1 MAKNAENMVN
11 YGEIITK
18 KRGIIMGVSDT
29 IAAII
34 TAPGR
39 AAVGII
45 RLSGPEAV
53 AVASA
58 VYEGKADLAA
68 CASHTIHFG
77 WVRDPA
83 NGRRIDEALF
93 LLMRGPK
100 SYTGED
106 VVEIQSH
113 GGHVS
118 TQEILR
124 LLLRQGVRLADA
136 GEFTKRAFINGKLD
150 LTRAEAVMDIV
161 DAESDAA
168 LSQALAQK
176 SGVLEERIRTAR
188 EAVLELV
195 AFIQA
200 DLDYPEDDIERL
212 SDEELAARVDAVRG
226 DLAALIATAQRGR
239 MFREGIK
246 MVIMGAPNVGKSSL
260 LNALLGRERAIV
272 TDIAGTTR
280 DVVTEHLTIHGVP
293 VEILDTAGI
302 RATDDQIEAIGVE
315 RAKAASR
322 EADVVLYVVAS
333 DRGLSEEDHESLRA
347 LADKATILVAN
358 KSDLAPDAE
367 LPDNVPTVR
376 ISAKLQEGIEA
387 LEETVAQCILADDR
401 VGSGDEAVVSN
412 ARHLALLE
420 RCAADLDSF
429 LEGLSLDM
437 SKDILVIDLQNA
449 WENLGLITG
458 DTASEDLIDTIFS
471 KFCLGK

>member
-1 MAKNAENMVN
+1 MS
-11 YGEIITK
+11 
-18 KRGIIMGVSDT
+18 VSDT
-29 IAAII
+29 IAAVI

-45 RLSGPEAV
+45 RVSGPEAV
-53 AVASA
+53 EMAAE
-58 VYEGKADLAA
+58 VYEGRADLRTAQT
-68 CASHTIHFG
+68 HTIHYG
-77 WVRDPA
+77 WVVDA
-83 NGRRIDEALF
+83 GRRIDEALF
-93 LLMRGPK
+93 LLMRSPA

-106 VVEIQSH
+106 VVEIQCH
-113 GGHVS
+113 GGTVS

-124 LLLRQGVRLADA
+124 LLLRKGARLADA

-168 LSQALAQK
+168 LAQAVAQK
-176 SGVLEERIRTAR
+176 SGLLETRIRDAR
-188 EAVLELV
+188 ERVLELV

-212 SDEELAARVDAVRG
+212 TDDELAVRVGDVRA
-226 DLAALIATAQRGR
+226 DLAILIATAQRGR
-239 MFREGIK
+239 IYREGIK

-260 LNALLGRERAIV
+260 LNALLGRDRAIV

-302 RATDDQIEAIGVE
+302 RATDDAIEAIGVE
-315 RAKAASR
+315 RAQAASQ
-322 EADVVLYVVAS
+322 EADLVLYVIDASKGVAEA
-333 DRGLSEEDHESLRA
+333 DLENLRA
-347 LADKATILVAN
+347 LSGKAVLLLAN
-358 KSDLAPDAE
+358 KSDLAPQAVLPEEWQVVRICAKHGDGIAE
-367 LPDNVPTVR
+367 LEDAIAGR
-376 ISAKLQEGIEA
+376 ILSDA
-387 LEETVAQCILADDR
+387 R
-401 VGSGDEAVVSN
+401 VGTGDAAVVSN

-420 RCAADLDSF
+420 RCKGDLESF
-429 LEGLSLDM
+429 LDGLEMGM

>member
-1 MAKNAENMVN
+1 MSV
-11 YGEIITK
+11 T
-18 KRGIIMGVSDT
+18 DT

-53 AVASA
+53 AIAGRLYDGA
-58 VYEGKADLAA
+58 ADLSTA
-68 CASHTIHFG
+68 ASHTIHYG
-77 WVRDPA
+77 WVWDQAHGKRV
-83 NGRRIDEALF
+83 DEALF

-106 VVEIQSH
+106 VVEIQCH
-113 GGHVS
+113 GGHTS

-124 LLLRQGVRLADA
+124 LCLVQGARVADE

-161 DAESDAA
+161 DAKSEAA
-168 LSQALAQK
+168 LSQAVAQK
-176 SGVLEERIRTAR
+176 SGVLEGRIRDAR

-212 SDEELAARVDAVRG
+212 TDAELASCVQAVAG
-226 DLAALIATAQRGR
+226 DLDALIASAERGR
-239 MFREGIK
+239 ITRDGIK
-246 MVIMGAPNVGKSSL
+246 MVIAGKPNVGKSSL
-260 LNALLGRERAIV
+260 LNALLGRDRAIV

-280 DVVTEHLTIHGVP
+280 DVVTEHLTIGGVP

-302 RATDDQIEAIGVE
+302 RETADTIEAIGVE
-315 RAKAASR
+315 RAKAASQ
-322 EADVVLYVVAS
+322 EADLVLYVVDAS
-333 DRGLSEEDHESLRA
+333 RGLDSDDEAFLSA
-347 LADKATILVAN
+347 LSGKACLLVVN
-358 KSDLAPDAE
+358 KSDLNGEMA
-367 LPDNVPTVR
+367 VPGAFSDKHVR
-376 ISAKLQEGIEA
+376 ISAKAVVGIDA
-387 LEETVAQCILADDR
+387 LEKAILGVILHDKTV
-401 VGSGDEAVVSN
+401 GTGDTAVVSN
-412 ARHLALLE
+412 ARHIALLE
-420 RCAADLDSF
+420 RCAADLASF
-429 LEGLSLDM
+429 LDGLSMDM

-449 WENLGLITG
+449 WENMGLITG

>member
-1 MAKNAENMVN
+1 MS
-11 YGEIITK
+11 
-18 KRGIIMGVSDT
+18 VSDT
-29 IAAII
+29 IAAVI

-45 RLSGPEAV
+45 RVSGPEAV
-53 AVASA
+53 EMAAE
-58 VYEGKADLAA
+58 VYEGRADLRTAQT
-68 CASHTIHFG
+68 HTIHYG
-77 WVRDPA
+77 WVVDA
-83 NGRRIDEALF
+83 GRRIDEALF
-93 LLMRGPK
+93 LLMRSPA

-106 VVEIQSH
+106 VVEIQCH
-113 GGHVS
+113 GGTVS

-124 LLLRQGVRLADA
+124 LLLRKGARLADA

-168 LSQALAQK
+168 LAQAVAQK
-176 SGVLEERIRTAR
+176 SGLLETRIRDAR
-188 EAVLELV
+188 E
-195 AFIQA
+195 
-200 DLDYPEDDIERL
+200 
-212 SDEELAARVDAVRG
+212 
-226 DLAALIATAQRGR
+226 QRGR
-239 MFREGIK
+239 IYREGIR

-260 LNALLGRERAIV
+260 LNALLGRDRAIV

-302 RATDDQIEAIGVE
+302 RATDDAIEAIGVE
-315 RAKAASR
+315 RAQAASQ
-322 EADVVLYVVAS
+322 EADLVLYVIDASNGVAEA
-333 DRGLSEEDHESLRA
+333 DLENLRA
-347 LADKATILVAN
+347 LSDKAVLLLAN
-358 KSDLAPDAE
+358 KSDLAPQAVLPEEWQVVRTCAKHGDGIAE
-367 LPDNVPTVR
+367 LEDA
-376 ISAKLQEGIEA
+376 IAG
-387 LEETVAQCILADDR
+387 CILSDAR
-401 VGSGDEAVVSN
+401 VGTGDAAVVSN

-420 RCAADLDSF
+420 RCKGDLESF
-429 LEGLSLDM
+429 LDGLEMGM

>member
-1 MAKNAENMVN
+1 MSV
-11 YGEIITK
+11 T
-18 KRGIIMGVSDT
+18 DT

-53 AVASA
+53 AIAGRLYDGA
-58 VYEGKADLAA
+58 ADLSTA
-68 CASHTIHFG
+68 ASHTIHYG
-77 WVRDPA
+77 WVWDQAHGKRV
-83 NGRRIDEALF
+83 DEALF

-106 VVEIQSH
+106 VVEIQCH
-113 GGHVS
+113 GGHTS

-124 LLLRQGVRLADA
+124 LCLVQGARVADE

-161 DAESDAA
+161 DAKSEAA
-168 LSQALAQK
+168 LSQAVAQK
-176 SGVLEERIRTAR
+176 SGVLEGRIRDAR

-212 SDEELAARVDAVRG
+212 TDAELASRVQAVAG
-226 DLAALIATAQRGR
+226 DLDALIASAERGR
-239 MFREGIK
+239 ITRDGIK
-246 MVIMGAPNVGKSSL
+246 MVIAGKPNVGKSSL
-260 LNALLGRERAIV
+260 LNALLGRDRAIV

-280 DVVTEHLTIHGVP
+280 DVVTEHLTIGGVP

-302 RATDDQIEAIGVE
+302 RETADTIEAIGVE
-315 RAKAASR
+315 RAKAASQ
-322 EADVVLYVVAS
+322 EADLVLYVVDAS
-333 DRGLSEEDHESLRA
+333 RGLDSDDEAFLSA
-347 LADKATILVAN
+347 LSGKACLLVVN
-358 KSDLAPDAE
+358 KSDLNGEMA
-367 LPDNVPTVR
+367 VPGAFSDKHVR
-376 ISAKLQEGIEA
+376 ISAKAVVGIDV
-387 LEETVAQCILADDR
+387 LEKAILGVILHDKT
-401 VGSGDEAVVSN
+401 VGSGDTAVVSN
-412 ARHLALLE
+412 ARHIALLE
-420 RCAADLDSF
+420 RCAADLASF
-429 LEGLSLDM
+429 LDGLAMDM

>member
-1 MAKNAENMVN
+1 MSV
-11 YGEIITK
+11 T
-18 KRGIIMGVSDT
+18 DT

-53 AVASA
+53 AIAGRLYDGA
-58 VYEGKADLAA
+58 VDLSTA
-68 CASHTIHFG
+68 ASHTIHYG
-77 WVRDPA
+77 WVWDQAHGKRV
-83 NGRRIDEALF
+83 DEALF

-106 VVEIQSH
+106 VVEIQCH
-113 GGHVS
+113 GGHTS

-124 LLLRQGVRLADA
+124 LCLVQGARVADE

-161 DAESDAA
+161 DAKSEAA
-168 LSQALAQK
+168 LSQAVAQK
-176 SGVLEERIRTAR
+176 SGVLEGRIRDAR

-212 SDEELAARVDAVRG
+212 TDAELASRVQAVAG
-226 DLAALIATAQRGR
+226 DLDALIASAERGR
-239 MFREGIK
+239 ITRDGIK
-246 MVIMGAPNVGKSSL
+246 MVIAGKPNVGKSSL
-260 LNALLGRERAIV
+260 LNALLGRDRAIV

-280 DVVTEHLTIHGVP
+280 DVVTEHLTIGGVP

-302 RATDDQIEAIGVE
+302 RETADTIEAIGVE
-315 RAKAASR
+315 RAKAASQ
-322 EADVVLYVVAS
+322 EADLVLYVVDAS
-333 DRGLSEEDHESLRA
+333 RGLDSDDEAFLSA
-347 LADKATILVAN
+347 LSGKACLLVVN
-358 KSDLAPDAE
+358 KSDLNGEMA
-367 LPDNVPTVR
+367 VPGAFSDKHVR
-376 ISAKLQEGIEA
+376 ISAKAVVGIDV
-387 LEETVAQCILADDR
+387 LEKAILGMILHDKT
-401 VGSGDEAVVSN
+401 VGSGDTAVVSN
-412 ARHLALLE
+412 ARHIALLE
-420 RCAADLDSF
+420 RCAADLASF
-429 LEGLSLDM
+429 LDGLAMDM

>member
-1 MAKNAENMVN
+1 
-11 YGEIITK
+11 
-18 KRGIIMGVSDT
+18 MGVTDT

-45 RLSGPEAV
+45 RVSGPEAV
-53 AVASA
+53 ALAA
-58 VYEGKADLAA
+58 GIYEGRADLGAA
-68 CASHTIHFG
+68 ASHTIHYG
-77 WVRDPA
+77 WVRDPRTGA
-83 NGRRIDEALF
+83 RIDEALF
-93 LLMRGPK
+93 LLMRGPA

-106 VVEIQSH
+106 VVEIQCH
-113 GGHVS
+113 GGTVS

-124 LLLRQGVRLADA
+124 LLLREGVRLAEA

-161 DAESDAA
+161 EAESDAA
-168 LSQALAQK
+168 LAQAVAQK
-176 SGVLEERIRTAR
+176 SGLLESRIRSAR

-212 SDEELAARVDAVRG
+212 SDDELAVRVGSVRA
-226 DLAALIATAQRGR
+226 DLAALIATARRGR
-239 MFREGIK
+239 ILREGIR
-246 MVIMGAPNVGKSSL
+246 MVIAGQPNVGKSSL
-260 LNALLGRERAIV
+260 LNALLGRDRAIV

-280 DVVTEHLTIHGVP
+280 DVVTEHLTVHGVP

-302 RATDDQIEAIGVE
+302 RETADQIEAIGVE
-315 RAKAASR
+315 RAR
-322 EADVVLYVVAS
+322 EAAEAADLVLYVIDGV
-333 DRGLSEEDHESLRA
+333 RGADAEDMAFLDALTARGRA
-347 LADKATILVAN
+347 AILVIN
-358 KSDLAPDAE
+358 KGDLAPDAE
-367 LPDNVPTVR
+367 VPAGWTDAVVR
-376 ISAKLQEGIEA
+376 TQAKHGAGIDA
-387 LEETVAQCILADDR
+387 LADAIYARIIGDAR
-401 VGSGDEAVVSN
+401 VGTGDGAVVSN

-420 RCAADLDSF
+420 RCRSDLESF
-429 LEGLSLDM
+429 LDGLDMGM

>member
-1 MAKNAENMVN
+1 MSV
-11 YGEIITK
+11 T
-18 KRGIIMGVSDT
+18 DT

-53 AVASA
+53 AIAQRL
-58 VYEGKADLAA
+58 YDGA
-68 CASHTIHFG
+68 CDFSTAASHTIHYG
-77 WVRDPA
+77 WVWDAAHGKRV
-83 NGRRIDEALF
+83 DEALF

-113 GGHVS
+113 GGHTA

-124 LLLRQGVRLADA
+124 LCVVCGARVAEE

-161 DAESDAA
+161 DAKSEAA
-168 LSQALAQK
+168 LSQAVAQK
-176 SGVLEERIRTAR
+176 SGVLEGRIRDAR

-212 SDEELAARVDAVRG
+212 TDEELASRVRAVEG
-226 DLAALIATAQRGR
+226 DLAALIAASERGR
-239 MFREGIK
+239 ITREGIK
-246 MVIMGAPNVGKSSL
+246 MVIAGKPNVGKSSL
-260 LNALLGRERAIV
+260 LNALLGRDRAIV

-280 DVVTEHLTIHGVP
+280 DVVTEYLTIGGVP

-302 RATDDQIEAIGVE
+302 RETADTIEAIGVE
-315 RAKAASR
+315 RAKAASQ
-322 EADVVLYVVAS
+322 EADVVLYVVDAS
-333 DRGLSEEDHESLRA
+333 RGIDGDDEAFLQA
-347 LADKATILVAN
+347 LEGKACLLVVN
-358 KSDLAPDAE
+358 KSDLKADMAVPDAFKE
-367 LPDNVPTVR
+367 KHVR
-376 ISAKLQEGIEA
+376 ISAKAVEGIDA
-387 LEETVAQCILADDR
+387 LEKAIVGVILHDQG
-401 VGSGDEAVVSN
+401 VGSGDTAVVSN
-412 ARHLALLE
+412 ARHIALLE
-420 RCAADLDSF
+420 RCAADLASF
-429 LEGLSLDM
+429 LEGLEMDL